1 MTLTPEFIQA
11 QYGKDGTPINTPSRG
26 GPFAQVAQSSEDSSS
41 KGTRGGDTF
50 YRIPFGIRLYR
61 FTGVDMLV
69 EVVDSP
75 FGRMRRP
82 ELVRFNPE
90 LLLYLSK
97 LGNPALSGAM
107 SSDEMITMGQMI
119 GDMLFPTKVRRLFF
133 QTLDLVY
140 DPMNDQ
146 GIRILLELD
155 DEQLS
160 VIPWEYAYLREF
172 IHRGCI
178 NGDPIETWR
187 EDLIDVENKLVA
199 NLNMIDVSG
208 EGMDPETEEETI
220 SLAEEKKWNQAWVS
234 RFGFLGL
241 DDHLSIVRFDSYV
254 DEVFGGDAVLDD
266 ALDDKN
272 KKNEVDIMFASS
284 DPFDLGEL
292 NVTGEV
298 EGIAT
303 ALKEDR
309 AGESVSENKLLD
321 GDEYTVTTEYDSTIT
336 YLNKHN
342 LTRTSLEKS
351 LQSGKRIFHFSGH
364 AGYLA
369 RSDISDGGQAY
380 SVVAQE
386 MLFHEKTSVADRKW
400 ERRMARALGRVLG
413 GSTGGTLIGGPGN
426 LRDIKNASDPLR
438 DIKNASDPLRDI
450 KNASDPLR
458 DIKNASDP
466 LRDIKNASDPLRDIK
481 NASDPLR
488 DIKNAS
494 DPLRD
499 IKNASDPLRGLG
511 SLSQRTSYT
520 LNSSVYDLIDR
531 KEGLIV
537 LEKEETT
544 HLWQDHSH
552 KKLIDTIRA
561 EIKNKQRG
569 ALAGL
574 TAACPLFD
582 FLQFLASYMNAK
594 SELDGQEGARKQ
606 YVLSLLNLYP
616 DPFHADM
623 ENNDSGAERET
634 RIQGISSQ
642 RSRRMHATR
651 ARFDQ
656 RTQFKTLVN
665 GVELKEVTAFAG
677 DHEAL
682 WNNWILDDA
691 AWTDVRMDHELQQA
705 SLRWVR
711 GSHEILWASD
721 LAEMMKG
728 KGISLVVLNSCQ
740 TSQSDSR
747 SFEAASVATTLI
759 QAGIPAVI
767 GMQLGI
773 DDDSAIEFSK
783 YFYDALS
790 EGDRL
795 ELALTKARQA
805 MADLESS
812 QSWGIPTLYM
822 RRLYVADNF
831 KLCDYPIN
839 EENDADNSNT

>member
-1 MTLTPEFIQA
+1 MSPTPEFIQA
-11 QYGKDGTPINTPSRG
+11 HYGKDVPPLNTPSRG
-26 GPFAQVAQSSEDSSS
+26 GPFAQVAQSDEDPGGS
-41 KGTRGGDTF
+41 GTRGGDTF

-82 ELVRFNPE
+82 EVVRFNPE
-90 LLLYLSK
+90 LIFYLNK
-97 LGNPALSGAM
+97 LGNPAISGAM
-107 SSDEMITMGQMI
+107 SEDEMITMGQMI

-140 DPMNDQ
+140 KPELDQ

-155 DEQLS
+155 DEQLA

-172 IHRGCI
+172 KLKGKI
-178 NGDPIETWR
+178 NMDSHDTWKR
-187 EDLIDVENKLVA
+187 DHTDKENEIRSSLKS
-199 NLNMIDVSG
+199 MEVSG
-208 EGMDPETEEETI
+208 EEMSSEMEEELN
-220 SLAEEKKWNQAWVS
+220 SLFSEKKWLQTWMN

-254 DEVFGGDAVLDD
+254 DEVFGGDAILDD
-266 ALDDKN
+266 AIDDEN
-272 KKNEVDIMFASS
+272 KINEVDIMFSSS

-292 NVTGEV
+292 NVSGEV

-303 ALKEDR
+303 ALEELASDKD
-309 AGESVSENKLLD
+309 SIDDKVISD
-321 GDEYTVTTEYDSTIT
+321 GGRTVTKERSKIT
-336 YLNKHN
+336 FLDEHN
-342 LTRTSLEKS
+342 LTRKSLEKS

-364 AGYLA
+364 AGYLS
-369 RSDISDGGQAY
+369 RSDISNGGQAY
-380 SVVAQE
+380 SVVAKE
-386 MLFHEKTSVADRKW
+386 LLFHEKTSVADRKW

-413 GSTGGTLIGGPGN
+413 GSAGRTLIGGPGN
-426 LRDIKNASDPLR
+426 IRDIKDASDPLR
-438 DIKNASDPLRDI
+438 DIKDASDPLRDI
-450 KNASDPLR
+450 KDASDPLR
-458 DIKNASDP
+458 DIKDASDP
-466 LRDIKNASDPLRDIK
+466 LRDIKD
-481 NASDPLR
+481 
-488 DIKNAS
+488 
-494 DPLRD
+494 
-499 IKNASDPLRGLG
+499 ASDPLRGLG

-520 LNSSVYDLIDR
+520 LNSGVYDLIDR

-544 HLWQDHSH
+544 HFWQDHSH
-552 KKLIDTIRA
+552 KELIDTIRG

-594 SELDGQEGARKQ
+594 SDLDGLEEDRKH

-616 DPFHADM
+616 DPFHAEM
-623 ENNDSGAERET
+623 ENNDSGSERET
-634 RIQGISSQ
+634 RILGISSQ

-656 RTQFKTLVN
+656 HTQFETLVN
-665 GVELKEVTAFAG
+665 GVELKEVTAFAS
-677 DHEAL
+677 DHDAL
-682 WNNWILDDA
+682 WNNWILEDA
-691 AWTDVRMDHELQQA
+691 AWTDVRMDHDLQQA

-711 GSHEILWASD
+711 GSHEILWAND

-767 GMQLGI
+767 GMQLSI

-783 YFYDALS
+783 YFYDELS
-790 EGDRL
+790 EGARL
-795 ELALTKARQA
+795 ELALTRARQA

-812 QSWGIPTLYM
+812 QGWGIPTLYM
-822 RRLYVADNF
+822 RRLNVADNF
-831 KLCDYPIN
+831 KLCDYN
-839 EENDADNSNT
+839 EDG

>member
-1 MTLTPEFIQA
+1 MSPTPEIIQA
-11 QYGKDGTPINTPSRG
+11 QYGKDLPPLNTPSRG
-26 GPFAQVAQSSEDSSS
+26 GPFAQVAPDDQAGT
-41 KGTRGGDTF
+41 GTRGGDSF
-50 YRIPFGIRLYR
+50 YRLPFGIRLYR

-82 ELVRFNPE
+82 EVVRFNPE
-90 LLLYLSK
+90 LVFYLNK
-97 LGNPALSGAM
+97 LGNPTSSGAM
-107 SSDEMITMGQMI
+107 SEDEMITMGQMI

-140 DPMNDQ
+140 KPELDQ

-155 DEQLS
+155 DEQLA

-172 IHRGCI
+172 NHKGMI
-178 NGDPIETWR
+178 NKDSHDVWKKDHTEKENEIKSSLRSLDMPGAEMDAKME
-187 EDLIDVENKLVA
+187 EDLEALV
-199 NLNMIDVSG
+199 S
-208 EGMDPETEEETI
+208 
-220 SLAEEKKWNQAWVS
+220 EKKWLQTWMN

-254 DEVFGGDAVLDD
+254 DEVFGGDAVLDN
-266 ALDDKN
+266 AIDDEEKI
-272 KKNEVDIMFASS
+272 NEVDIMFSSS

-298 EGIAT
+298 EGIAA
-303 ALKEDR
+303 ALLEDR
-309 AGESVSENKLLD
+309 GGENISENKLLD
-321 GDEYTVTTEYDSTIT
+321 ETEYKVATKFGSTIT
-336 YLNKHN
+336 FLNKHK
-342 LTRTSLEKS
+342 LTRKSLEKS

-369 RSDISDGGQAY
+369 RSDISEGDQAL

-386 MLFHEKTSVADRKW
+386 MLFHEKTSAADRKW

-413 GSTGGTLIGGPGN
+413 GSSGGTLIGGPGN
-426 LRDIKNASDPLR
+426 IRDIKSATDPLR
-438 DIKNASDPLRDI
+438 DIKSATDPLRDI
-450 KNASDPLR
+450 KSATDPLR
-458 DIKNASDP
+458 DIKSATDP
-466 LRDIKNASDPLRDIK
+466 LRDIKSATDPLRDIK
-481 NASDPLR
+481 SAT
-488 DIKNAS
+488 
-494 DPLRD
+494 
-499 IKNASDPLRGLG
+499 DPLRGLG
-511 SLSQRTSYT
+511 SISQRTSYT
-520 LNSSVYDLIDR
+520 LNTGVYDLIDR

-544 HLWQDHSH
+544 HYWQDHSC
-552 KKLIDTIRA
+552 KKLRDTIQD

-569 ALAGL
+569 ALSGL

-594 SELDGQEGARKQ
+594 SELESQEEARKH

-616 DPFHADM
+616 DPFHAEM
-623 ENNDSGAERET
+623 ENNDSGSERAERI
-634 RIQGISSQ
+634 RGITTQS
-642 RSRRMHATR
+642 SRRMHATR

-656 RTQFKTLVN
+656 HTQFETMVN
-665 GVELKEVTAFAG
+665 GVELKTVDSFKD
-677 DHEAL
+677 DHENL
-682 WNNWILDDA
+682 WNNWILEDE
-691 AWTDVRMDHELQQA
+691 AWTDVRMDHELLNA

-711 GSHEILWASD
+711 GSHEILWAND

-767 GMQLGI
+767 GMQLSI
-773 DDDSAIEFSK
+773 DDESAIAFSR

-790 EGDRL
+790 EGVRL
-795 ELALTKARQA
+795 ELALTQARQA

-831 KLCDYPIN
+831 KLCDYT
-839 EENDADNSNT
+839 E